1 MASFA
6 LILCSVT
13 SPLDFV
19 EPWQE
24 VQWVSRNGLMTDSNV
39 LLSASAI
46 FTSGFF
52 SADCKV
58 EVPVCKKAN
67 VAMSDK
73 QATNAISSRLQIT
86 LSLLVL
92 R

>member
-1 MASFA
+1 
-6 LILCSVT
+6 
-13 SPLDFV
+13 LDFV

-39 LLSASAI
+39 RLSASAI
-46 FTSGFF
+46 FASGFF
-52 SADCKV
+52 SADSKV

-73 QATNAISSRLQIT
+73 HETNAISSRL
-86 LSLLVL
+86 
-92 R
+92 